1 MQKVDTDK
9 VSLRKYGIIMG
20 VAFLVIAGI
29 IFLKRGSF
37 NYPVLSVS
45 LFFFLAGI
53 FLPFI
58 LKPVYIV
65 WMWLAHLLS
74 WFNTRLLLLV
84 IYLLLFTP
92 ISLILKL
99 FRRDLIDI
107 RIDRTAGSY
116 WKKKEKNEFV
126 PADYERQY

>member
-1 MQKVDTDK
+1 MQKMDTDK
-9 VSLRKYGIIMG
+9 ASLRKYGIIMG
-20 VAFLVIAGI
+20 VALLVIAGVI
-29 IFLKRGSF
+29 YLKRGSF
-37 NYPVLSVS
+37 SYPVLSAS
-45 LFFFLAGI
+45 LVFFLAGI
-53 FLPFI
+53 FLPVI

-65 WMWLAHLLS
+65 WMKLAYVLS

-92 ISLILKL
+92 VSLILKL

-107 RIDRTAGSY
+107 RIDRTADSY
-116 WKKKEKNEFV
+116 WRKKEKTEFN